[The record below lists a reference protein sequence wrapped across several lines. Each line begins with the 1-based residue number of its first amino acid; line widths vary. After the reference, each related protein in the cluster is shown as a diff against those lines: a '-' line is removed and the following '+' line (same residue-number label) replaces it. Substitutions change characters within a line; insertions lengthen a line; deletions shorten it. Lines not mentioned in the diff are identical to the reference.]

1 MERSID
7 DLTFSFSS
15 VASAVAFSIVGDWNK
30 SFTSDWKLSISSTIF
45 SFMISNTQLKI
56 CMPNSFCSEI
66 WGLLHLTEWKQYNDR
81 WVLEVYCNIVFF
93 FLVLLY
99 FSISQ
104 NTHIHDHKYR
114 PESGNSRS
122 LWCNTFLMTASQMA
136 LSDDNE
142 TTSLYKQV
150 IIRVTFQREN

>member
-93 FLVLLY
+93 FLY
-99 FSISQ
+99 FCISAFHKIHIYMTI
-104 NTHIHDHKYR
+104 NTDLNQATLGAFDATHFSWQHPKWHY
-114 PESGNSRS
+114 
-122 LWCNTFLMTASQMA
+122 QMIMKP
-136 LSDDNE
+136 LVS
-142 TTSLYKQV
+142 TSKL
-150 IIRVTFQREN
+150 